1 MLDKTIEL
9 MGEDGE
15 EGVAIRV
22 LLFSMEEH
30 AALPKYVE
38 DEFPADKFTLMCP
51 VAYRHE
57 TWYWDFYKPNGGA
70 LMMVAYF
77 IPHLKEAAQWLGE
90 PRTCRWNEFLR
101 DEGLAVKDSDFEYP
115 T

>member
-1 MLDKTIEL
+1 M
-9 MGEDGE
+9 
-15 EGVAIRV
+15 R
-22 LLFSMEEH
+22 
-30 AALPKYVE
+30 
-38 DEFPADKFTLMCP
+38 
-51 VAYRHE
+51 
-57 TWYWDFYKPNGGA
+57 
-70 LMMVAYF
+70 VAYF